1 MHKQHTRFNLALLG
15 LSVDG
20 DAYSPF
26 HLKVP
31 HLLFAVFDDK
41 AARSTRPF
49 RS

>member
-1 MHKQHTRFNLALLG
+1 MNQKHARLDLALLG

-31 HLLFAVFDDK
+31 HLLFAVYNDK
-41 AARSTRPF
+41 AARRNSP
-49 RS
+49 S